1 MGDTTGATK
10 DPATVY
16 PSEAPEL
23 TPGFSGVRLAQS
35 LVVCVVRCGP

>member
-16 PSEAPEL
+16 PPEAPEL
-23 TPGFSGVRLAQS
+23 TPGFSVVHLAQS
-35 LVVCVVRCGP
+35 LVVCVVRCEP